1 MIIDAHMHL
10 MEHLAPFCAKG
21 EGRPVGNGVVRFA
34 TGEEVQMI
42 PVGMGDCSYT
52 AESCIQ
58 LMDENGI
65 DMSVLL
71 QRGFYGFQN
80 EYVAEVASKYPG
92 RFYPVAGLD
101 PYCQNKEKILDN
113 FIEHLG
119 IKALKFEMSQFCGI
133 VSYHPD
139 FKIDGPEMQGV
150 FERADHERMAVAFDI
165 GGPGQTSYQ
174 IAEWRSVIEKYHN
187 IHFIACHI
195 LVPKQLEQP
204 GWAEELKSIAAGNT
218 WFDFAAIPYNNMQEY
233 PYPTAAKLVEQ
244 AAEIVGV
251 DRLMWGSD
259 APFVLSYATYAQLRD
274 YIRESGVFGDADLR
288 KLYGENAVQA
298 YRIR

>member
-21 EGRPVGNGVVRFA
+21 EGRPIGNGKVRFA
-34 TGEEVQMI
+34 TGEQVQMI
-42 PVGMGDCSYT
+42 PAGMGDYSYT

-58 LMDENGI
+58 LMDKNGV
-65 DMSVLL
+65 DMSILL
-71 QRGFYGFQN
+71 QSGFYGFQN
-80 EYVAEVASKYPG
+80 EYASEVARKYPN

-101 PYCQNKEKILDN
+101 PYCQEKAKILDN

-119 IKALKFEMSQFCGI
+119 IRALKFEMSQSCGL

-139 FKIDGPEMQGV
+139 FKINGSEMQEV
-150 FERADHERMAVAFDI
+150 FERADHECMAIAFDI
-165 GGPGQTSYQ
+165 GGSQQTSYQ
-174 IAEWRSVIEKYHN
+174 ISEWRSVIEKYRN
-187 IHFIACHI
+187 INFIACHI
-195 LVPKQLEQP
+195 LVPKQLGQP
-204 GWAEELKSIAAGNT
+204 GWAEELKSIAAENT
-218 WFDFAAIPYNNMQEY
+218 WFDFAAIPYNNFQEY

-274 YIRESGVFGDADLR
+274 YIKESGVFSDADLQ
-288 KLYGENAVQA
+288 KLYGDNAVKA
-298 YRIR
+298 YRIQ